1 MRDKATVLEAG
12 EGTVLSARGSMM
24 FFKATRASTNGAFSL
39 MERTLPPGGRKP
51 PPHIHVNCEEAFYV
65 LDGEIEF
72 SVGEA
77 TTLGRRDTFVLVPG
91 GVAHTFG
98 NAGATE
104 ARLLVLHAPAMDAY
118 FHELQELW
126 RGAVP
131 PPREEEME
139 LMRRHGMAPAKE

>member
-1 MRDKATVLEAG
+1 MRDTATVLEAG
-12 EGTVLSARGSMM
+12 QGTVFSARGSMM

-51 PPHIHVNCEEAFYV
+51 PPHIHIDCEEAFYV

-72 SVGEA
+72 SVGE
-77 TTLGRRDTFVLVPG
+77 TTALGRRDTFVLVPG

-104 ARLLVLHAPAMDAY
+104 ARLLVILAPARDAY

-126 RGAVP
+126 RGVVP
-131 PPREEEME
+131 PTREEEME
-139 LMRRHGMAPAKE
+139 LMRRHGMVPAKE